1 MAIQVTGYFKNP
13 ATQMIIDSPVLL
25 VQFHGMPKGKLTVD
39 INVMV
44 LNTQGELEQMGA
56 FPFEVTVEEI
66 NNTTKTTSNP
76 YDAILHGIQ
85 EKLIQYLPMSN
96 ATNSTI
102 TLNII

>member
-13 ATQMIIDSPVLL
+13 ATQMIVDSPVLL
-25 VQFHGMPKGKLTVD
+25 VQFHGIPKGKLVVD

-44 LNTQGELEQMGA
+44 PNAQGELEQMGA

-66 NNTTKTTSNP
+66 NSTIRTTSNL
-76 YDAILHGIQ
+76 YDGILNGIQ
-85 EKLIQYLPMSN
+85 EKLIQNLPTTN
-96 ATNSTI
+96 ITNSTI